1 MTNTR
6 HTRLRTA
13 LFVTVGA
20 AALGLA
26 AERITFIEQASAQ
39 TDEEKKGR
47 KDDGRGDKDRGRD
60 RGRERQPEGRPP
72 ERQQPPPR
80 MERTSPPQDQ
90 QPRFRQ
96 EGPPPPRDVQR
107 PPRDADPRFKRDD
120 AQRDGPKGPPPDN
133 RGTGFKQEKQDG
145 PPPGDRTPPRMR
157 PTEMPPSR
165 GEGPPRRDDGTPKR
179 FESAP
184 MPRDRDRDDGRPPA
198 ARGPEGGP
206 PGLRAGPEPR
216 RFDEIQKNRRERV
229 EDGGRRKVIQEPGNR
244 LIVKEGNRA
253 IIRHDESE
261 RFRRRPDARTSRRPD
276 GTNETYYERRD
287 GSRVFTIVDDNGRL
301 LRRYRR
307 DHDGREHNL
316 IDNRRFYRNLA
327 IGVGVGGIV
336 ALSLGMPRVSIP
348 RDRYIVEYDRASD
361 DDIYDALIAPPV
373 DRLDRTYALDEIRYS
388 YELRSYMPRID
399 LDTIT
404 FEFGAW
410 EVPPDQ
416 YRRLER
422 IARAMLRVIDRNPD
436 SVFLIEGHTDAVGS
450 DDDNLSL
457 SDRRASSVASILT
470 DTFEVPPENLVTQG
484 YGEQYLKVDTQG
496 PERLNRRSTV
506 VNITKLMST
515 SER

>member
-1 MTNTR
+1 MTHIR
-6 HTRLRTA
+6 YSRLHTA
-13 LFVTVGA
+13 LLVTVGA

-26 AERITFIEQASAQ
+26 AERITFINPAVAQA
-39 TDEEKKGR
+39 DEEKKGR
-47 KDDGRGDKDRGRD
+47 KDDGRGGDKDRGRD
-60 RGRERQPEGRPP
+60 RGRERPPEGRPP
-72 ERQQPPPR
+72 ERKSDPPK

-90 QPRFRQ
+90 KPRFRQ

-107 PPRDADPRFKRDD
+107 PPRETDPRFKRDD
-120 AQRDGPKGPPPDN
+120 AQRDGPKGPPSDN
-133 RGTGFKQEKQDG
+133 RGTGFKQDG
-145 PPPGDRTPPRMR
+145 PPSDDRTPRVR
-157 PTEMPPSR
+157 PSEMPP
-165 GEGPPRRDDGTPKR
+165 PRDGREPKKS
-179 FESAP
+179 ESAP
-184 MPRDRDRDDGRPPA
+184 MQRDKDDLRRPPA
-198 ARGPEGGP
+198 ARGPSPESAP
-206 PGLRAGPEPR
+206 PGLRAGPEPK
-216 RFDEIQKNRRERV
+216 RFDDIQKNRRERV
-229 EDGGRRKVIQEPGNR
+229 EDGGRRKIIQEPGNR

-307 DHDGREHNL
+307 DRDGREHNL

-327 IGVGVGGIV
+327 IGVGVGGII

-388 YELRSYMPRID
+388 HELRSYMPRVD

-422 IARAMLRVIDRNPD
+422 VARAMLRVIDRNPD

-450 DDDNLSL
+450 NDDNLSL

-496 PERLNRRSTV
+496 PERLNRRVTV

>member
-1 MTNTR
+1 MTPMTHSR
-6 HTRLRTA
+6 YAPLRTA

-20 AALGLA
+20 AALGLV
-26 AERITFIEQASAQ
+26 AERTTFVGQAFAQ
-39 TDEEKKGR
+39 TDDEKKGR
-47 KDDGRGDKDRGRD
+47 KDDGRAGDKDRGREK
-60 RGRERQPEGRPP
+60 GRERQPEGRPP
-72 ERQQPPPR
+72 ERQQPAPR
-80 MERTSPPQDQ
+80 MERTAPPPDQ

-96 EGPPPPRDVQR
+96 DGPPPPRDVQR

-145 PPPGDRTPPRMR
+145 PPPGDPTPPRMR
-157 PTEMPPSR
+157 PTEMPPPR
-165 GEGPPRRDDGTPKR
+165 GDGPPKKL
-179 FESAP
+179 ESAP
-184 MPRDRDRDDGRPPA
+184 MQRDRDGGDRPPA
-198 ARGPEGGP
+198 ARGPGPEGAP
-206 PGLRAGPEPR
+206 PGLRAGPEPK
-216 RFDEIQKNRRERV
+216 RFDDIQKNRRERV

-261 RFRRRPDARTSRRPD
+261 RFRRRPDAKTSRQPD
-276 GTNETYYERRD
+276 GSNETYYERRD

-307 DHDGREHNL
+307 DRDGREHNL

-336 ALSLGMPRVSIP
+336 ALTLGMPRVSIP

-373 DRLDRTYALDEIRYS
+373 DRLDRAYALDEIRYS
-388 YELRSYMPRID
+388 HELRSYMPRID

-457 SDRRASSVASILT
+457 SDRRAGSVANILS

-484 YGEQYLKVDTQG
+484 YGEQYLKVNTPG
-496 PERLNRRSTV
+496 PERLNRRVTV
-506 VNITKLMST
+506 VNITKLMAT